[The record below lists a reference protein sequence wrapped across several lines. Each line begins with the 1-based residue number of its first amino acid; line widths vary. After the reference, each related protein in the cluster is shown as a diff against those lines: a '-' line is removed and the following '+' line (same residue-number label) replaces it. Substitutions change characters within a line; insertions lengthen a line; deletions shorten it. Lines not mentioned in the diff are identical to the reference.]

1 MGIVQCRELDAS
13 TRLDFQGLSCWGA
26 SVALCL
32 WSPACAVLKGLLIV
46 PVGTRGPFWP
56 WDSLFQAVGWG
67 GGGACA
73 PCPIL
78 RAWHVCTL
86 LSKIYPDG
94 KLQ

>member
-56 WDSLFQAVGWG
+56 RDSLFQAVGWG
-67 GGGACA
+67 GGEGLWALPNIESLA
-73 PCPIL
+73 RVHL
-78 RAWHVCTL
+78 AFQD
-86 LSKIYPDG
+86 LS
-94 KLQ
+94 

>member
-56 WDSLFQAVGWG
+56 RDSLFQAVGWG
-67 GGGACA
+67 GGGGGLCA
-73 PCPIL
+73 MPNIESL
-78 RAWHVCTL
+78 ARVHLAFQD
-86 LSKIYPDG
+86 LS
-94 KLQ
+94 

>member
-56 WDSLFQAVGWG
+56 RDSLFQAVGWEG
-67 GGGACA
+67 GGGLVRLAQ
-73 PCPIL
+73 
-78 RAWHVCTL
+78 
-86 LSKIYPDG
+86 Y
-94 KLQ
+94 

>member
-1 MGIVQCRELDAS
+1 MGIVQCQELDAS

-56 WDSLFQAVGWG
+56 RDSLFQAVGWG
-67 GGGACA
+67 GLCA
-73 PCPIL
+73 LPNIESL
-78 RAWHVCTL
+78 ARVHLAFQD
-86 LSKIYPDG
+86 LS
-94 KLQ
+94 

>member
-1 MGIVQCRELDAS
+1 MGIVQCQELDAS

-56 WDSLFQAVGWG
+56 RDSLFQAVGWG
-67 GGGACA
+67 GGGGLFALPNIESLA
-73 PCPIL
+73 RVHL
-78 RAWHVCTL
+78 AFQD
-86 LSKIYPDG
+86 LS
-94 KLQ
+94 

>member
-56 WDSLFQAVGWG
+56 RDSLFQAVGWG
-67 GGGACA
+67 GGGLCA
-73 PCPIL
+73 MPNIESL
-78 RAWHVCTL
+78 ARVHLAFQD
-86 LSKIYPDG
+86 LS
-94 KLQ
+94 

>member
-56 WDSLFQAVGWG
+56 RDSLFQAVGWG
-67 GGGACA
+67 GGLCA
-73 PCPIL
+73 LPNIESL
-78 RAWHVCTL
+78 ARVHLAFQD
-86 LSKIYPDG
+86 LS
-94 KLQ
+94 